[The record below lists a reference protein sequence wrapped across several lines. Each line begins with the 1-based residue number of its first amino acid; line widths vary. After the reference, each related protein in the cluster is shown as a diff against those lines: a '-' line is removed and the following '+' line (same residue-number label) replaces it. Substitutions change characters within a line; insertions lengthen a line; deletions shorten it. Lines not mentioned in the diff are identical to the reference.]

1 MSHRFLILTLIQ
13 FSLLLSQTQI
23 AVVDFEAL
31 GVSSNDARALTN
43 RLMIEMHRTNKF
55 KVLEREM
62 LDKVIE
68 EQKFQLSGCNADQC
82 LVELG
87 QIANVQQ
94 IVGGTISK
102 VGEVF
107 TITARLISVES
118 GEVVESALYDYEG
131 KIGALMKHGMANVAA
146 QLASIQDS
154 LKSANNGKTEPH
166 KKSLTKVEPS
176 KLTSIFDISTPAP
189 LREGTVIDVDGNIYQ
204 TVIIG
209 EQEWM
214 AENLKVTH
222 YRNGDE
228 IQTGLGEREWYR
240 STEGACAPYDNDFN
254 NFEIYGLVYN
264 GYAVSDERNIAPSGW
279 HVATDAEWKEM
290 EMHLGMT
297 QSQADAIMQ
306 RGGLMGIKL
315 KSIGNG
321 GFPSSKS
328 YKEDINISGFS
339 ALSGG
344 MRSSNGSYRDI
355 NEGIVFWTASKSRK
369 ESNSLIY
376 RTLHTQTFGVY
387 RYYEEKSR
395 GYYVRCIK
403 D

>member
-1 MSHRFLILTLIQ
+1 MVLLVIQ
-13 FSLLLSQTQI
+13 ISVLFSQTQI

-87 QIANVQQ
+87 ELANVQQ

-102 VGEVF
+102 VGGVF

-118 GEVVESALYDYEG
+118 GEVIESAIYDYEG
-131 KIGALMKHGMANVAA
+131 KIGALMKIGMANIAS
-146 QLASIQDS
+146 QLASIKES
-154 LKSANNGKTEPH
+154 LKSVNNGKSETH
-166 KKSLTKVEPS
+166 KKSLKEVETS
-176 KLTSIFDISTPAP
+176 KLTSIFDVSPPAP
-189 LREGTVIDVDGNIYQ
+189 LQEGTAIDVDGNIYQ

-222 YRNGDE
+222 YRNGE
-228 IQTGLGEREWYR
+228 KIQTGLSEREWYR

-264 GYAVSDERNIAPSGW
+264 GYAVSDERKIAPSGW

-297 QSQADAIMQ
+297 QSQADANMQ
-306 RGGLMGIKL
+306 RGGYALGIKL
-315 KSIGNG
+315 KSIGNE
-321 GFPSSKS
+321 GFPFLKYYK

-344 MRSSNGSYRDI
+344 MRSSDGSYRDI
-355 NEGIVFWTASKSRK
+355 NKGIVFWTASKPRK
-369 ESNSLIY
+369 KSTSLIY
-376 RTLHTQTFGVY
+376 RTLHVQTPGVY
-387 RYYEEKSR
+387 RYYEIKSR
-395 GYYVRCIK
+395 GFYVRCIK